1 MSKKT
6 LNQWLSEYGESHQNS
21 TNKCIHWL
29 CVPTI
34 FVTIMGMIYA
44 CSPILAYICSVL
56 VVAFYLRLALALG
69 LGMGLF
75 MFSVLWLLYTY
86 PVSFGVWLLI
96 FVVAWI
102 GQFIGHH
109 IEGKKPSFFEDL
121 QFLLIGPAW
130 VADSLWS
137 KAKNMFGYKT
147 KTTAT

>member
-6 LNQWLSEYGESHQNS
+6 LSDWLAEYGESHQNPA
-21 TNKCIHWL
+21 NKSIHWV

-34 FVTIMGMIYA
+34 FVTIMGMIFAY
-44 CSPILAYICSVL
+44 SPILAYICSVL
-56 VVAFYLRLALALG
+56 VVAFYLRLSLVLG
-69 LGMGLF
+69 LSMGLF
-75 MFSVLWLLYTY
+75 MVSVLWLLYTY
-86 PVSFGVWLLI
+86 PVGFGVWLLV

-137 KAKNMFGYKT
+137 KAKKLFGGKRYEK
-147 KTTAT
+147 AT